1 LRDSLQKRCDL
12 FIHNRD
18 TIKSAFGWESAYM
31 YPLCANIYSSKGL
44 QADAAQM
51 KKSREILKKRTSLFS
66 NFRGTSKMAIISMLS
81 VSTFPEQQME
91 QMLLAYNALK
101 SVFWG
106 SEYLS
111 VAAAVLAEMADPN
124 QYGKIAQR
132 TRAIYNRMKKR
143 HPFLTSGEDSTLAAL
158 LALSEME
165 DDFIEEEMERC
176 YVALKPYFF
185 SKDAI
190 QSLSHV
196 LTLGKIPV
204 QDKCQKVVQLF
215 NYLRNRGYKYGV
227 SYELAT
233 LGVLT
238 LLDVEIDVLA
248 EEIIEVDNF
257 LKNHKGFG
265 VWGIGA
271 KQRLMYAAMLVMSDY
286 VPDARTIQIAAL
298 NGIIS
303 LVIAQQVAICVSLAA
318 VSAAAATSA
327 ST

>member
-1 LRDSLQKRCDL
+1 MFSLTKGTLCVAVVRRIWRKYEKKEGGGVLRDSLQKRCDL

-158 LALSEME
+158 LAFILHR
-165 DDFIEEEMERC
+165 DFPKRQYM
-176 YVALKPYFF
+176 A
-185 SKDAI
+185 
-190 QSLSHV
+190 
-196 LTLGKIPV
+196 
-204 QDKCQKVVQLF
+204 
-215 NYLRNRGYKYGV
+215 
-227 SYELAT
+227 
-233 LGVLT
+233 
-238 LLDVEIDVLA
+238 
-248 EEIIEVDNF
+248 
-257 LKNHKGFG
+257 
-265 VWGIGA
+265 
-271 KQRLMYAAMLVMSDY
+271 
-286 VPDARTIQIAAL
+286 
-298 NGIIS
+298 
-303 LVIAQQVAICVSLAA
+303 
-318 VSAAAATSA
+318 
-327 ST
+327 